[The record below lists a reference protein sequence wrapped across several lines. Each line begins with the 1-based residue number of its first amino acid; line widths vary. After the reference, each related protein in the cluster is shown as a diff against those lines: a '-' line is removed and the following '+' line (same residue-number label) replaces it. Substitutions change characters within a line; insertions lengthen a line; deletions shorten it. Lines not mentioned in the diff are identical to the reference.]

1 MTFVVKQKID
11 TVFPGKAKLLYDGVL
26 QLNLVF
32 EACQADNISD
42 TNLIT
47 AVLDLVRFVKWKKII
62 PMQKS
67 YYLHSLIS
75 CFPSTQL
82 QSYVIAPAIEC
93 AYFVIC
99 CNGRQW
105 SS

>member
-1 MTFVVKQKID
+1 
-11 TVFPGKAKLLYDGVL
+11 LLYDGVL

-47 AVLDLVRFVKWKKII
+47 AVLDLVRFVKRKKII

-67 YYLHSLIS
+67 
-75 CFPSTQL
+75 
-82 QSYVIAPAIEC
+82 
-93 AYFVIC
+93 
-99 CNGRQW
+99 
-105 SS
+105 